1 MLYTKFGARFVFLSA
16 GILSTIST
24 ALLPFA
30 ASKGMIAFTFIR
42 LLQGFAYGAN
52 FAAIVHALV
61 SPILFGFWLFL
72 YTDHPDTHPC
82 VSQREKDQILSGK
95 TEAEIG
101 ISGFMPYRAILS
113 NKTVLIVWLNSFAD
127 IVTAVFLITYLPTY
141 VSKVLRYGVRETG
154 IWSAVPALLHIPV
167 KIGSGWLADNMRCMS
182 EIGRMRLFN
191 SIALVGSGVA
201 FALVGFVPD
210 DKRFLAVIL
219 MTINFALVSTNCG
232 GFYKCATLISRQ
244 YAHFVVAGIQFEKSI
259 TLFVSP
265 LIFLL
270 FIRDESS
277 REQWRNVFIGMAI
290 ILVVANTFFCGF
302 QVKAVVS
309 ASKEVEQQTNDEI
322 TKIIA
327 KSLFHASQQQHQPI
341 CFVHFAIG
349 ILDHKGEWRQSG
361 HFPRVTVCDFNQNR
375 KGSSTLNQFSED
387 NGKTPLISS
396 NISFKTNSVDLDYGG
411 DLRIVLGKGGTRALL
426 DALALHPKVK
436 IARHEVHFFDKE
448 KNFRRGLDWYRK
460 QMPKAGLDDIIIEKT
475 PAYFTANPKVPQ
487 RVFQFNPKIKFI
499 LIVRSP
505 VTRTVSDFTQIL
517 QTKKEKNK
525 PPINFEKMSFIK
537 NCNGS
542 VQLNKR

>member
-1 MLYTKFGARFVFLSA
+1 MLVDFPPPNNLNTKNGDNRIYETDGHLNLLNKNQQNLVVFNNTKQQQVSKQSRQNFIFCFCKICGYRYIILLLTALCLTSICSNMIVFNFTLILMKRPNWENTTLLSINSSTKIKEEGPFVVFNETHIMPKNVPYTQSEKAQLQYAVGIASIISTFPFSMLYTKFGARFVFLSA

-52 FAAIVHALV
+52 FAAIGFVCHRWATLQQHGFFLACMTTFTSLSVTLTNPVAAFISSVPSLGWPWVYYVHALV

-167 KIGSGWLADNMRCMS
+167 KVGSGWLADNMRCMS

-191 SIALVGSGVA
+191 SIALVGSGIA

-219 MTINFALVSTNCG
+219 MTLNFALVSTNCG

-290 ILVVANTFFCGF
+290 ILFVANTFFWF
-302 QVKAVVS
+302 FVTDQPA
-309 ASKEVEQQTNDEI
+309 EF
-322 TKIIA
+322 TKIVSKQ
-327 KSLFHASQQQHQPI
+327 KSEKQQQ
-341 CFVHFAIG
+341 
-349 ILDHKGEWRQSG
+349 K
-361 HFPRVTVCDFNQNR
+361 QNN
-375 KGSSTLNQFSED
+375 LF
-387 NGKTPLISS
+387 
-396 NISFKTNSVDLDYGG
+396 NISKT
-411 DLRIVLGKGGTRALL
+411 
-426 DALALHPKVK
+426 
-436 IARHEVHFFDKE
+436 
-448 KNFRRGLDWYRK
+448 
-460 QMPKAGLDDIIIEKT
+460 DI
-475 PAYFTANPKVPQ
+475 
-487 RVFQFNPKIKFI
+487 
-499 LIVRSP
+499 
-505 VTRTVSDFTQIL
+505 
-517 QTKKEKNK
+517 
-525 PPINFEKMSFIK
+525 
-537 NCNGS
+537 
-542 VQLNKR
+542 

>member
-1 MLYTKFGARFVFLSA
+1 
-16 GILSTIST
+16 
-24 ALLPFA
+24 
-30 ASKGMIAFTFIR
+30 MIAFTFIR

-52 FAAIVHALV
+52 FAAIGFVCHRWATLKQHGFFLACMTTFTSLSVTLTNPVAAFISSVPSLGWPWVYYVHALV

-290 ILVVANTFFCGF
+290 ILFVANTFFWF
-302 QVKAVVS
+302 FVTDQPA
-309 ASKEVEQQTNDEI
+309 EF
-322 TKIIA
+322 TKIVSKQ
-327 KSLFHASQQQHQPI
+327 KSEKQQQ
-341 CFVHFAIG
+341 
-349 ILDHKGEWRQSG
+349 K
-361 HFPRVTVCDFNQNR
+361 QNNLLYI
-375 KGSSTLNQFSED
+375 S
-387 NGKTPLISS
+387 KT
-396 NISFKTNSVDLDYGG
+396 
-411 DLRIVLGKGGTRALL
+411 
-426 DALALHPKVK
+426 
-436 IARHEVHFFDKE
+436 
-448 KNFRRGLDWYRK
+448 
-460 QMPKAGLDDIIIEKT
+460 DI
-475 PAYFTANPKVPQ
+475 
-487 RVFQFNPKIKFI
+487 
-499 LIVRSP
+499 
-505 VTRTVSDFTQIL
+505 
-517 QTKKEKNK
+517 
-525 PPINFEKMSFIK
+525 
-537 NCNGS
+537 
-542 VQLNKR
+542 

>member
-1 MLYTKFGARFVFLSA
+1 MLVDFPTSNNLNNKNGEKQDKRIYEIDGHLNLLNKNSNNLKEQKTVVFNNLNKQQEKTKQNNIFCCCKCCGYRYIILLITALCLTSICSNMIVFNFTLILMKRPNWENETVIAINSTKIKEEGPFIVFNETHIMPTTVPYTQSEKAQLQYAVGIASIISTFPFSMLYTKYGARFVFLSA

-30 ASKGMIAFTFIR
+30 ASKGMAAFTLIR
-42 LLQGFAYGAN
+42 LIQGFAYGAN
-52 FAAIVHALV
+52 FAAIGFVCHRWATLQQHGFFLACMTTFTSLSVTLTNPVAAFVIHALV

-82 VSQREKDQILSGK
+82 VSQREKEQILSGK

-101 ISGFMPYRAILS
+101 LSGFMPYRAIIS
-113 NKTVLIVWLNSFAD
+113 NKIVLVVWLNSFAD

-167 KIGSGWLADNMRCMS
+167 KIGSGWLADNMRYSSQKYSNNSLIVRCMS

-191 SIALVGSGVA
+191 SIALVGSGIA

-270 FIRDESS
+270 FIRDESN

-290 ILVVANTFFCGF
+290 ILVVANTFFWF
-302 QVKAVVS
+302 FVTDKPA
-309 ASKEVEQQTNDEI
+309 EF
-322 TKIIA
+322 TKIVG
-327 KSLFHASQQQHQPI
+327 KQKPEKQQ
-341 CFVHFAIG
+341 
-349 ILDHKGEWRQSG
+349 
-361 HFPRVTVCDFNQNR
+361 
-375 KGSSTLNQFSED
+375 
-387 NGKTPLISS
+387 
-396 NISFKTNSVDLDYGG
+396 NIFKLT
-411 DLRIVLGKGGTRALL
+411 
-426 DALALHPKVK
+426 
-436 IARHEVHFFDKE
+436 
-448 KNFRRGLDWYRK
+448 
-460 QMPKAGLDDIIIEKT
+460 
-475 PAYFTANPKVPQ
+475 
-487 RVFQFNPKIKFI
+487 
-499 LIVRSP
+499 
-505 VTRTVSDFTQIL
+505 
-517 QTKKEKNK
+517 
-525 PPINFEKMSFIK
+525 
-537 NCNGS
+537 
-542 VQLNKR
+542 

>member
-1 MLYTKFGARFVFLSA
+1 MLVDFPTPNNFNIKNGDNRIYETDGHLNLLNKNQQNMAVFNNTKQQQISKQSKQNFIFCFCKICGYRYIILLLTALCLTSICSNMIEEGPFVVFNETHIMPKNVPYTQSEKAQLQYAVGIASIISTFPFSMLYTKFGARFVFLSA

-52 FAAIVHALV
+52 FAAIGFVCHRWATLKQHGFFFSVPSLGWPWVYYVHALV

-191 SIALVGSGVA
+191 SIALVGSGIA

-277 REQWRNVFIGMAI
+277 REQWRNVFIGMTI
-290 ILVVANTFFCGF
+290 ILFVANTFFWF
-302 QVKAVVS
+302 FVTDQPA
-309 ASKEVEQQTNDEI
+309 EF
-322 TKIIA
+322 TKIVS
-327 KSLFHASQQQHQPI
+327 KQKPEKQQLKQNNLF
-341 CFVHFAIG
+341 
-349 ILDHKGEWRQSG
+349 
-361 HFPRVTVCDFNQNR
+361 
-375 KGSSTLNQFSED
+375 
-387 NGKTPLISS
+387 
-396 NISFKTNSVDLDYGG
+396 NISKT
-411 DLRIVLGKGGTRALL
+411 
-426 DALALHPKVK
+426 
-436 IARHEVHFFDKE
+436 
-448 KNFRRGLDWYRK
+448 
-460 QMPKAGLDDIIIEKT
+460 DI
-475 PAYFTANPKVPQ
+475 
-487 RVFQFNPKIKFI
+487 
-499 LIVRSP
+499 
-505 VTRTVSDFTQIL
+505 
-517 QTKKEKNK
+517 
-525 PPINFEKMSFIK
+525 
-537 NCNGS
+537 
-542 VQLNKR
+542 

>member
-1 MLYTKFGARFVFLSA
+1 MLVDFPTSNNLNNKNGEKQDKRIYEIDGHLNLLNKNSNNLKEQKTVVFNNLNKQQEKTKQNNIFCCCKCCGYRYIILLITALCLTSICSNMIVFNFTLILMKRPNWENETVIAINSTKIKEEGPFIVFNETHIMPTTVPYTQSEKAQLQYAVGIASIISTFPFSMLYTKYGARFVFLSA

-30 ASKGMIAFTFIR
+30 ASKGMAAFTLIR
-42 LLQGFAYGAN
+42 LIQGFAYGAN
-52 FAAIVHALV
+52 FAAIGFVCHRWATLQQHGFFLACMTTFTSLSVTLTNPVAAFISSVPSLGWPWVYYFHALV

-82 VSQREKDQILSGK
+82 VSQREKEQILSGK

-101 ISGFMPYRAILS
+101 LSGFMPYRAIIS
-113 NKTVLIVWLNSFAD
+113 NKIVLVVWLNSFAD

-191 SIALVGSGVA
+191 SIALVGSGIA

-270 FIRDESS
+270 FIRDESN

-290 ILVVANTFFCGF
+290 ILVVANTFFWF
-302 QVKAVVS
+302 FVTDKPA
-309 ASKEVEQQTNDEI
+309 EF
-322 TKIIA
+322 TKIVG
-327 KSLFHASQQQHQPI
+327 KQKPEKQQ
-341 CFVHFAIG
+341 
-349 ILDHKGEWRQSG
+349 
-361 HFPRVTVCDFNQNR
+361 
-375 KGSSTLNQFSED
+375 
-387 NGKTPLISS
+387 
-396 NISFKTNSVDLDYGG
+396 NIFKLT
-411 DLRIVLGKGGTRALL
+411 
-426 DALALHPKVK
+426 
-436 IARHEVHFFDKE
+436 
-448 KNFRRGLDWYRK
+448 
-460 QMPKAGLDDIIIEKT
+460 
-475 PAYFTANPKVPQ
+475 
-487 RVFQFNPKIKFI
+487 
-499 LIVRSP
+499 
-505 VTRTVSDFTQIL
+505 
-517 QTKKEKNK
+517 
-525 PPINFEKMSFIK
+525 
-537 NCNGS
+537 
-542 VQLNKR
+542 

>member
-1 MLYTKFGARFVFLSA
+1 MLVDFPPPNNINTKNGDNRIYETDGHLNLLNKNQQNLVVFNNTKQHVSKQSKQNFIFCFCKICGYRYIILLLTALCLTSICSNMIVFNFTLILMKRPNWENTTLLSINSSTKIKEEGPFIVFNETHIMPKNVPYTQSEKAQLQYAVGIASIISTFPFSMLYTKFGARFVFLSA

-52 FAAIVHALV
+52 FAAI
-61 SPILFGFWLFL
+61 GFVCHRWATLQQHGFFL
-72 YTDHPDTHPC
+72 ACMTTFT
-82 VSQREKDQILSGK
+82 SLSV
-95 TEAEIG
+95 TLTNPVAA
-101 ISGFMPYRAILS
+101 F
-113 NKTVLIVWLNSFAD
+113 TVLIVWLNSFAD

-290 ILVVANTFFCGF
+290 ILFVANTFFWF
-302 QVKAVVS
+302 FVTDQPA
-309 ASKEVEQQTNDEI
+309 EF
-322 TKIIA
+322 TKIVSKQ
-327 KSLFHASQQQHQPI
+327 KSEKQQQ
-341 CFVHFAIG
+341 
-349 ILDHKGEWRQSG
+349 K
-361 HFPRVTVCDFNQNR
+361 QNNLLYI
-375 KGSSTLNQFSED
+375 S
-387 NGKTPLISS
+387 KT
-396 NISFKTNSVDLDYGG
+396 
-411 DLRIVLGKGGTRALL
+411 
-426 DALALHPKVK
+426 
-436 IARHEVHFFDKE
+436 
-448 KNFRRGLDWYRK
+448 
-460 QMPKAGLDDIIIEKT
+460 DI
-475 PAYFTANPKVPQ
+475 
-487 RVFQFNPKIKFI
+487 
-499 LIVRSP
+499 
-505 VTRTVSDFTQIL
+505 
-517 QTKKEKNK
+517 
-525 PPINFEKMSFIK
+525 
-537 NCNGS
+537 
-542 VQLNKR
+542 